1 MADDERSIVRVEN
14 PDGAGPFVI
23 VCDHASHRL
32 PPEYGS
38 LGASEGDLVS
48 HIAWDPGALPVS
60 RALSAM
66 LDAPLLWPDV
76 SRLVVDCNRDPK
88 APDLIV
94 AESEGR
100 AVPGNR
106 DVDATERLRRLSLVH
121 DPYHRAIEQCLE
133 RRRAAGRPGG
143 LVAVHSFT
151 PVYRGRSRPW
161 QIGIVFDDDRR
172 LADPLIARLAPD
184 PALSVG
190 INQPYSPAD
199 RVYYTLTRH
208 ARPRG
213 LPAVMIEIRN
223 DLIADA
229 AGQDAWAGR
238 LGAILASLSG
248 MVSGTADA
256 VA

>member
-1 MADDERSIVRVEN
+1 MADEGRNPVRTEN

-23 VCDHASHRL
+23 VCDHASNRL
-32 PPEYGS
+32 PREYDT
-38 LGASEGDLVS
+38 LGLSSDALLS

-76 SRLVVDCNRDPK
+76 SRLIVDCNRDPG

-106 DVDATERLRRLSLVH
+106 EVDEGERVHRLAAVH
-121 DPYHRAIEQCLE
+121 VPYHHAIAALLEGRA
-133 RRRAAGRPGG
+133 AAGRATAM
-143 LVAVHSFT
+143 VAVHSFT
-151 PVYRGRSRPW
+151 PVYLGQTRPW
-161 QIGIVFDDDRR
+161 DIGIVFDDDRR
-172 LADPLIARLAPD
+172 LSDPLIAALGRD
-184 PALSVG
+184 PGLTVG
-190 INQPYSPAD
+190 VNEPYSPAD

-229 AGQDAWAGR
+229 AGQKAWADR
-238 LGAILASLSG
+238 LGAILASLSP
-248 MVSGTADA
+248 MVLGGADA
-256 VA
+256 AA